1 MRLWGWARGDCGLLK
16 HCALRRPPW
25 LLRGGSGWDQT
36 VLDHKEEAEKEAG
49 LLPGGSLWAKVEAQ
63 RATGHP

>member
-1 MRLWGWARGDCGLLK
+1 MA
-16 HCALRRPPW
+16 AE
-25 LLRGGSGWDQT
+25 GGSGWGQT

-49 LLPGGSLWAKVEAQ
+49 LLPGDSLWAKVEAQ